1 MTSHSFPTRRSSDLA
16 AVDWRRIS
24 WAGWGAIFYSG
35 LVAIVLC
42 FYIWYDSVQ
51 KVGSSKTGIYGNL
64 TPIFAVV
71 FAGIFLGEHFSA
83 AEAVGSAVVL
93 AGVYLTRSGYR
104 LFERRPRPQISFDI
118 SDPNS

>member
-1 MTSHSFPTRRSSDLA
+1 LGTAAGTLLYLPFTLREVA

-24 WAGWGAIFYSG
+24 WAGWGAVLYSG

-42 FYIWYDSVQ
+42 FVIWYDSVR

-71 FAGIFLGEHFSA
+71 FAGLFLGERLSA
-83 AEAVGSAVVL
+83 FEAVGSVVVL
-93 AGVYLTRSGYR
+93 AGVYLARSGYR
-104 LFERRPRPQISFDI
+104 FFERRPAP
-118 SDPNS
+118 